1 MGAGQRSVDGCRGE
15 IDVARYIDAKC
26 RLCRREGGKLF
37 LKGEKCFT
45 ERCPVEK
52 RAYAPGQHGQRRS
65 RPSDYGLQLREKQKL
80 RRIYGVLERQFE
92 NYYQE
97 AARHKG
103 STGVDLLK
111 LLESRLD
118 NVVFRMGFG
127 ASRTEARQL
136 VRHNAVAVNGKRVN
150 IPSYQV
156 RANDVIE
163 ITQSSREQ
171 LRVKAALEAAD
182 QRGFPDWVDVD
193 TKGMKGVFK
202 SAPERSDLPAD
213 INESLVVALY
223 SK

>member
-1 MGAGQRSVDGCRGE
+1 M
-15 IDVARYIDAKC
+15 ARYTDAKC

-45 ERCPVEK
+45 DRCPVEK
-52 RAYAPGQHGQRRS
+52 RTYAPGQHGQRRT
-65 RPSDYGLQLREKQKL
+65 RVSDYGLQLREKQKL

-92 NYYQE
+92 SYYQE

-118 NVVFRMGFG
+118 NVVYRMGFG
-127 ASRTEARQL
+127 ISRDEARQL
-136 VRHNAVAVNGKRVN
+136 VRHNGVTVNGKRVN

-156 RANDVIE
+156 RPNDVVE
-163 ITQSSREQ
+163 VTGGAREQ
-171 LRVKAALEAAD
+171 LRVKAAIEAAE
-182 QRGFPDWVDVD
+182 QRGFPDWLEVDA
-193 TKGMKGVFK
+193 KAMKGVFK
-202 SAPERSDLPAD
+202 NAPERSDLPSD
-213 INESLVVALY
+213 INEALVVALY